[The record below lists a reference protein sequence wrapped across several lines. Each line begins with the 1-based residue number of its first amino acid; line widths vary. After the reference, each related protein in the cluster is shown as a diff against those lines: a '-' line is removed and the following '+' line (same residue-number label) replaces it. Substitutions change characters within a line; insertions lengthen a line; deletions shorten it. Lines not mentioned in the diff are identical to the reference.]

1 MVVSAF
7 HFIDLSR
14 PELVWYEVAAVPDAK
29 TKIVLPDS
37 STVWLN
43 ANARLVYPR
52 SFEDVNRK
60 VSISGEAFFQVRKDK
75 NHPFI
80 VDIGKISAK
89 VLSSKLNFPVIHDMT
104 LSMRIGEIIISPFD
118 GEYLASW
125 LNAPTSPNVIV
136 NRQPTTTAKYQ
147 IFNIQKYE

>member
-1 MVVSAF
+1 MEVVSIAASFALLVVSAF

-60 VSISGEAFFQVRKDK
+60 VSISGEAFSKF
-75 NHPFI
+75 
-80 VDIGKISAK
+80 AK
-89 VLSSKLNFPVIHDMT
+89 T
-104 LSMRIGEIIISPFD
+104 RIIP
-118 GEYLASW
+118 L
-125 LNAPTSPNVIV
+125 L
-136 NRQPTTTAKYQ
+136 
-147 IFNIQKYE
+147 